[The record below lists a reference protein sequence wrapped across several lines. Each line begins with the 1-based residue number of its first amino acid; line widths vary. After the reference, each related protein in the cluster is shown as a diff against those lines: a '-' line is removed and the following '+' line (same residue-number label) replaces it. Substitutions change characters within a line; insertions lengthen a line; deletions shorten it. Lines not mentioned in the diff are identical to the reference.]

1 MYIPYRIN
9 KNFEPDV
16 NFEGL
21 EIPSEFT
28 IADAH
33 WTNAKTARTLS
44 LSHTPTKLAK
54 FDSVKPKLKPRKLT
68 FSDEVTVHQY
78 EVISN
83 CSSDS
88 DSILCPESPEEKCP
102 DEKSDYLFNTDTESE
117 SETESVEFLGGKRA
131 KKSLKVK
138 FGKMP

>member
-1 MYIPYRIN
+1 MYIQYRIH
-9 KNFEPDV
+9 KNLKPDV

-28 IADAH
+28 IAEAH
-33 WTNAKTARTLS
+33 WTTEKAARTLM
-44 LSHTPTKLAK
+44 LPDTPAKLAK
-54 FDSVKPKLKPRKLT
+54 LDSVKPKLKPRKLT

>member
-1 MYIPYRIN
+1 MYIKYRIH
-9 KNFEPDV
+9 KNLKPDV

-28 IADAH
+28 INEAH
-33 WTNAKTARTLS
+33 WITEKTAQTLN
-44 LSHTPTKLAK
+44 LPDTPAKLAK
-54 FDSVKPKLKPRKLT
+54 LDSEKPKLKPRKLT
-68 FSDEVTVHQY
+68 FSDEVTDHQY

-102 DEKSDYLFNTDTESE
+102 DEKSDYIFNTDTE

-138 FGKMP
+138 FGQIP

>member
-1 MYIPYRIN
+1 MYIKYRIH
-9 KNFEPDV
+9 KNLKPDV

-28 IADAH
+28 IAEAH
-33 WTNAKTARTLS
+33 WITEKTARTLN
-44 LSHTPTKLAK
+44 LPDTPAKLAK
-54 FDSVKPKLKPRKLT
+54 LDSEKPKLKPRKLT

-88 DSILCPESPEEKCP
+88 DSILCPESPEEKCQ
-102 DEKSDYLFNTDTESE
+102 DEKSDYIFNTDTE

-138 FGKMP
+138 FGQIP

>member
-1 MYIPYRIN
+1 MYIKYRIH
-9 KNFEPDV
+9 KNLKPDV

-28 IADAH
+28 INEAH
-33 WTNAKTARTLS
+33 WITEKTARTLNLPDTS
-44 LSHTPTKLAK
+44 AKLAK
-54 FDSVKPKLKPRKLT
+54 LDSEKPKLKPKKLT

-102 DEKSDYLFNTDTESE
+102 DEKSDYIFNTDTE

-138 FGKMP
+138 FGQIP